1 MTFVPSWFNKK
12 VTLMFAASAASSLMN
27 YAGYLMLVGV
37 VPEYPAPA
45 NRRTV
50 HLPRF
55 RFAGS
60 IDTKPRMRWPSFRF
74 LRVASLLSCL
84 ALTGCG
90 PWQLLSYWIHPN
102 PPSFDNGSKLVL
114 TGLRADVQV
123 TQRADGLW
131 RIAAQNEIDAM
142 RAQGYLVARDRM
154 FQLDLFRHMARGEL
168 AALLGDRQLGEKST
182 VQSDVLNRAL
192 GFVTTAD
199 EIIAA
204 TSSQER
210 EVLAAYVDGIN
221 AWIAEK
227 HLSLEHRLLAAP
239 VRSWEAA
246 DSISIYLLLMHNLS
260 GNADREMRR
269 LRVACEVGLD
279 AMQQV
284 FPTDVLFGGFALP
297 PDAVGAEEYEVASAI
312 APELRQELPA
322 LCEQG
327 RAQAPA
333 PLPAS
338 ALAPKSLPAPPQVLA
353 LFSGLNSWS
362 ASNNWVVSGRLSKS
376 GKPVLSSDPHLPHM
390 NPPILW
396 GIEIETP
403 DNHVAGF
410 AIPGLHRVVFGHNG
424 HVAWGATTNHVD
436 RQDLVVH
443 RRRLGDEAGH
453 QVEGYETEDGFVPFQ
468 VQRLRIA
475 VKDGEA
481 VEVAV
486 RFAHDGPLLN
496 DVEPQLAGK
505 IPLTALRVATKG
517 EGHDLDGAARIN
529 HARSIDEFIAG
540 ISMFDQGCSNWVFAD
555 DQGGIG
561 YRSPCH
567 LPIRRYWRG
576 TFPVPGWLR
585 RYHWDGYVPKEQL
598 PASTNPKRGWIATA
612 NSDIVPENRFFTA
625 YNNDSSAP
633 WRLSRIMSRVQAEA
647 VSGVR
652 PESSAAIQLDLFQ
665 PYWPMLRFVTSQEL
679 CEPQPD
685 LSAEEEEL
693 HRLLCNWKGQATAAS
708 VEATVFNLWSN
719 AVLDRAL
726 ADVFAEGA
734 ASPTWHY
741 VQTLPQ
747 FESVAQWLWTREEDD
762 RVWDNERTPEIER
775 RADILLA
782 ALRDANAEG
791 RRRWGDFPQH
801 WQWGERR
808 PFVLR
813 HAFASADGVLGYLLN
828 SPRLRLGG
836 DNESVF
842 KQQYLRSDRQRMI
855 PAIGPVGR
863 FTIDMAEPWKAT
875 YTLAGGESGWPQSPF
890 YANLL
895 RDWGAGAGRELTPS
909 DPGKGAVRV
918 TFVPHS

>member
-1 MTFVPSWFNKK
+1 MQ
-12 VTLMFAASAASSLMN
+12 
-27 YAGYLMLVGV
+27 
-37 VPEYPAPA
+37 
-45 NRRTV
+45 
-50 HLPRF
+50 
-55 RFAGS
+55 
-60 IDTKPRMRWPSFRF
+60 WPISQF
-74 LRVASLLSCL
+74 LRVASVFLCL
-84 ALTGCG
+84 ALAGCG
-90 PWQLLSYWIHPN
+90 PWQLLSYWLRPN
-102 PPSFDNGSKLVL
+102 LPSFEHGEKMALS
-114 TGLRADVQV
+114 GLGADVQV

-131 RIAAQNEIDAM
+131 HIAAQSEIDAM
-142 RAQGYLVARDRM
+142 RVQGYLVARDRM

-168 AALLGDRQLGEKST
+168 AALLGDRQLGEKTT
-182 VQSDVLNRAL
+182 VQSDILNRAL
-192 GFVTTAD
+192 EFVSTAE
-199 EIIAA
+199 EILAA
-204 TSSQER
+204 TSAQER
-210 EVLAAYVDGIN
+210 EVLAAYVAGIN
-221 AWIAEK
+221 AWIAKE
-227 HLSLEHRLLAAP
+227 HLSLEHRLLAAS
-239 VRSWEAA
+239 VRPWEPA

-269 LRVACEVGLD
+269 LRIACEVGLD

-284 FPTDVLFGGFALP
+284 FPTEVVFGGFALP
-297 PDAVGAEEYEVASAI
+297 PDAVAGEEHEVAPAI

-327 RAQAPA
+327 RAQAPTA
-333 PLPAS
+333 ALVPATLDTPLQ
-338 ALAPKSLPAPPQVLA
+338 ALALVG
-353 LFSGLNSWS
+353 GLNSWS
-362 ASNNWVVSGRLSKS
+362 ASNNWVVSGTLSKS

-443 RRRLGDEAGH
+443 KRQLGEQAGQ
-453 QVEGYETEDGFVPFQ
+453 QVEGYETEDGFVPFE
-468 VQRLRIA
+468 VRRLRIA

-481 VEVAV
+481 VEVTV

-496 DVEPQLAGK
+496 DLEPQLAGK
-505 IPLTALRVATKG
+505 IPLTALRLATKG
-517 EGHDLDGAARIN
+517 AGRDLDGAARIN
-529 HARSIDEFIAG
+529 HARSIEDFISG
-540 ISMFDQGCSNWVFAD
+540 ISLFDQGCSNWVFAD

-567 LPIRRYWRG
+567 LPIRRHWRG

-598 PASTNPKRGWIATA
+598 PSSTNPKRGWIATA
-612 NSDIVPENRFFTA
+612 NSDIVPANRFFTA
-625 YNNDSSAP
+625 YNNDSSPP
-633 WRLSRIMSRVQAEA
+633 WRLSRIASRVQVEA
-647 VSGVR
+647 VSGMR

-665 PYWPMLRFVTSQEL
+665 PYWPMLRFITSHDF
-679 CEPQPD
+679 CEAEQD

-693 HRLLCNWKGQATAAS
+693 HGLLCNWKGQATATS
-708 VEATVFNLWSN
+708 VEATIFNLWSN

-726 ADVFAEGA
+726 ADVFAKGA

-747 FESVAQWLWTREEDD
+747 FESVAQWLWTRDEDD
-762 RVWDNERTPEIER
+762 RVWDDERTAEVEKRTEI
-775 RADILLA
+775 LFA

-813 HAFASADGVLGYLLN
+813 HAFASADGPLGYLLN
-828 SPRLRLGG
+828 GPRLRLGG

-842 KQQYLRSDRQRMI
+842 KQQYLRSDRQRMS

-895 RDWGAGAGRELTPS
+895 REWGAGTGRELTPT
-909 DPGKGAVRV
+909 DPGKGSVRLS
-918 TFVPHS
+918 FVPSS